1 MPRKKSGRAEQ
12 SRALRLAG
20 LCLTVT
26 LAVLALEFLAPAWLR
41 SPIVDAD
48 NYVGDLFARH
58 GRYTPANTN
67 LVLIGIDR
75 PSYDDV
81 LFAED
86 VKDDPVLAALRERW
100 PWSRKVWAATIT
112 RLCGAGAKVVA
123 IDLVFAA
130 DADGDEE
137 LRTALDKYKDRVVI
151 GANYTLAE
159 TDRGQPGKLTTPNA
173 NLIPDRSD
181 QPAALDSRVGFIN
194 IWPDTDDIF
203 RRSRFRESNH
213 ELYDAVNTA
222 PGTLLDSFDAL
233 ALKKFDAAEKIP
245 AAGIRQKIRFTGPP
259 GTWPAIPLGDVL
271 TPNLWKTNFASGKFF
286 TGKLVLI
293 GPTAN
298 IFQDTHRTPFRDKE
312 MPGPEIHLQLINAAL
327 HGEFVAALPPLAT
340 GALVALAGL
349 IGAVLCQFMTAPVRR
364 LLVILEIG
372 GGFVLVSFVCYDLA
386 GILLPVVNPLLVLF
400 AIGIFALIYDF
411 VVERLERMKLRH
423 TMGLY
428 FSPRVLEVVLSDP
441 GSMQPR
447 RAEVVLLLTDLR
459 NSTPLAEALGPK
471 RMFELLNKVF
481 EAQTSAIM
489 SEEGNLEHFLGDQF
503 LSYWGA
509 PQKQPDAADRAAR
522 AAMKLI
528 RAMEDLR
535 ASLAPEVHKLF
546 GYGVALH
553 SGNVLVGNKGSA
565 LRLDY
570 GLVGDTV
577 NEAARVESLTKYY
590 GVKLL
595 VTRDTFAQFHPQ
607 GSRRLI
613 DRVIVKGKSE
623 PVELFECENPCTPKD
638 YAVICDRYKTAYD
651 EYFFGRFTEAQ
662 KQFQSIVADYSD
674 GPSHTLAARCAELLV
689 HSPTKWNGI
698 WKMDGK

>member
-1 MPRKKSGRAEQ
+1 MPRKKSGRPEQ
-12 SRALRLAG
+12 ARALRLAG
-20 LCLTVT
+20 LCLVVT
-26 LAVLALEFLAPAWLR
+26 LAVLALDFLAPAWLR
-41 SPIVDAD
+41 SPLTDAD

-67 LVLIGIDR
+67 LVLIAIDR

-81 LFAED
+81 VFPED
-86 VKDDPVLAALRERW
+86 VKNDPVLAALRERW
-100 PWSRKVWAATIT
+100 PWSRKVWAAAIT
-112 RLCGAGAKVVA
+112 RLGDAGAKVIA

-130 DADGDEE
+130 DADGDDE
-137 LRTALDKYKDRVVI
+137 LRAALDKYKDRVVV
-151 GANYTLAE
+151 GANYTLDE
-159 TDRGQPGKLTTPNA
+159 TDRGVPGKITTPNG
-173 NLIPDRSD
+173 NLIPDVSG
-181 QPAALDSRVGFIN
+181 QPAALDARVGFIN
-194 IWPDTDDIF
+194 IFPDSDDIF
-203 RRSRFRESNH
+203 RRARFRATNH
-213 ELYDAVNTA
+213 DLQDPVNTA
-222 PGTLLDSFDAL
+222 PGTVVSSFDAL
-233 ALKKFDAAEKIP
+233 ALGKFGAVEKIP
-245 AAGIRQKIRFTGPP
+245 APGTRQKIRFTGPP

-271 TPNLWKTNFASGKFF
+271 TPKIWEKNFGNGKFF
-286 TGKLVLI
+286 AGKLVLI

-298 IFQDTHRTPFRDKE
+298 IFQDTHRTPFRDE
-312 MPGPEIHLQLINAAL
+312 MPGPEIHLQIINAAL
-327 HGEFVAALPPLAT
+327 HGEFVEELPPLAT

-349 IGAVLCQFMTAPVRR
+349 LGALLCQFMGAPVKR
-364 LLVILEIG
+364 LLVILVLG
-372 GGFVLVSFVCYDLA
+372 GGFFMAAFLWFDLPGVLS
-386 GILLPVVNPLLVLF
+386 PVVNPLLVLLF
-400 AIGIFALIYDF
+400 IGMAALVYDF
-411 VVERLERMKLRH
+411 VSERLERMKLRH

-428 FSPRVLEVVLSDP
+428 FSPRVLDAVLSDP

-459 NSTPLAEALGPK
+459 NSTPLAETLGPK
-471 RMFELLNKVF
+471 GMFELLNKVF
-481 EAQTSAIM
+481 EAQTGAIM

-535 ASLAPEVHKLF
+535 AALSPEVQKIF

-595 VTRDTFAQFHPQ
+595 VTRDAFAQFNPQ
-607 GSRRLI
+607 SARRLI

-638 YAVICDRYKTAYD
+638 YAVICERYKTAYD
-651 EYFFGRFTEAQ
+651 EYFFGRFAAAQ
-662 KQFQSIVADYSD
+662 QQFEKLAAEFGD
-674 GPSHTLAARCAELLV
+674 GPSHTLAVRCAELLA
-689 HSPTKWNGI
+689 HPPAKWNGI
-698 WKMDGK
+698 WKMDAK